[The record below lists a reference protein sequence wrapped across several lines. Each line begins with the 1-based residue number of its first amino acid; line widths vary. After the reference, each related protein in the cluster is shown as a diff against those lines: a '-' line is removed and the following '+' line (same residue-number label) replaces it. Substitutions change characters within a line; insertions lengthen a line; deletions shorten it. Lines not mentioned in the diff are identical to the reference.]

1 MYIVDRCICFNR
13 LFSEMKQ
20 VMTDNNLT
28 TFEELKQHITFGE
41 NCRLCVPYV
50 KMMIKTGKKEFEYT
64 GPLEDE

>member
-1 MYIVDRCICFNR
+1 
-13 LFSEMKQ
+13 MKQ

-28 TFEELKQHITFGE
+28 TSEELKQYVTFGE

-50 KMMIKTGKKEFEYT
+50 KQMIKTGKTEFEYT